1 MLDIKSVI
9 SSFFR
14 LQLSVKM
21 LHWNT
26 KNYNL
31 HKITDKLHQDL
42 LAINDRFVETYL
54 GKNQERSD
62 IVITRVDVDYISD
75 AELLAYLEKIID
87 KVILSDY
94 YKKVDNELRA
104 IMDELL
110 ELLYTNIY
118 LLRTVKI
125 E

>member
-1 MLDIKSVI
+1 MLDIKNVI
-9 SSFFR
+9 TSFFR

-31 HKITDKLHQDL
+31 HKITDKLHQNL
-42 LAINDRFVETYL
+42 IPINDRFVETYL
-54 GKNQERSD
+54 GKNQEKPS
-62 IVITRVDVDYISD
+62 IILTRVDIDYISD
-75 AELLAYLEKIID
+75 TELLAYLEKIID

-94 YKKVDNELRA
+94 YKNVENELRA

-125 E
+125 

>member
-1 MLDIKSVI
+1 MLDIKNVI

-31 HKITDKLHQDL
+31 HKITDKLYQDL
-42 LAINDRFVETYL
+42 LPINDRFVETYL
-54 GKNQERSD
+54 GKNQEKSSIILPRL
-62 IVITRVDVDYISD
+62 DVDYISD
-75 AELLAYLEKIID
+75 SELIVYLEKIID

-94 YKKVDNELRA
+94 YKNVENELRA

-125 E
+125 

>member
-14 LQLSVKM
+14 LQLTVK
-21 LHWNT
+21 LFHWNT
-26 KNYNL
+26 KNYDL

-42 LAINDRFVETYL
+42 LEINDRFVESYL
-54 GKNQERSD
+54 GKYGDKN
-62 IVITRVDVDYISD
+62 IILTNVDVDYISD
-75 AELLAYLEKIID
+75 SEIISYLENIIN

-94 YKKVDNELRA
+94 YKNVDKELRA

-118 LLRTVKI
+118 LLKRVKI
-125 E
+125 

>member
-26 KNYNL
+26 KNYNI

-42 LAINDRFVETYL
+42 LSINDRIVETYL
-54 GKNQERSD
+54 GKNQEEGD
-62 IVITRVDVDYISD
+62 ILITRVDVDYIYD
-75 AELLAYLEKIID
+75 AELLSYLEKIID

-94 YKKVDNELRA
+94 YKNVNNELRA

>member
-1 MLDIKSVI
+1 MLDIKNVI
-9 SSFFR
+9 TSFFR

-21 LHWNT
+21 LHWN
-26 KNYNL
+26 
-31 HKITDKLHQDL
+31 
-42 LAINDRFVETYL
+42 
-54 GKNQERSD
+54 
-62 IVITRVDVDYISD
+62 ISD
-75 AELLAYLEKIID
+75 TELLAYLEKIID

-94 YKKVDNELRA
+94 YKNVENELRA

-125 E
+125 

>member
-42 LAINDRFVETYL
+42 LAITDRFVETYL
-54 GKNQERSD
+54 GKNQEGAD
-62 IVITRVDVDYISD
+62 IIINKVDVDYISE

-94 YKKVDNELRA
+94 YKNVDNELRA

>member
-42 LAINDRFVETYL
+42 LAINDRIVETYL
-54 GKNQERSD
+54 GKNQEEGD
-62 IVITRVDVDYISD
+62 ILISRVDVDYIYD
-75 AELLAYLEKIID
+75 AELLSYLEKIID

-94 YKKVDNELRA
+94 YKNVNNELRA

>member
-14 LQLSVKM
+14 LQLTVK
-21 LHWNT
+21 LFHWNT
-26 KNYNL
+26 KNYDL

-42 LAINDRFVETYL
+42 LEINDRFIESYL
-54 GKNQERSD
+54 GKYGDKN
-62 IVITRVDVDYISD
+62 IILTNVDVDYISD
-75 AELLAYLEKIID
+75 SEIISYLENIIN

-94 YKKVDNELRA
+94 YKNVDKELRA

-118 LLRTVKI
+118 LLKRVKI
-125 E
+125 

>member
-1 MLDIKSVI
+1 MLDIKNVI

-14 LQLSVKM
+14 LQLTVKM

-42 LAINDRFVETYL
+42 MPINDRFVETYL
-54 GKNQERSD
+54 GKNQEKSS
-62 IVITRVDVDYISD
+62 IILTKVDVDCISD
-75 AELLAYLEKIID
+75 TELLSYLEKIID

-94 YKKVDNELRA
+94 YKNVDNELRA

-118 LLRTVKI
+118 LLRTVKF
-125 E
+125 

>member
-14 LQLSVKM
+14 LQLTVKM

-42 LAINDRFVETYL
+42 LGINDRIVETYL
-54 GKNQERSD
+54 GRNQEGAD
-62 IVITRVDVDYISD
+62 IVITKVDVDYISD
-75 AELLAYLEKIID
+75 VDLLVYLEKIID

-94 YKKVDNELRA
+94 YKNVDNELRA

-125 E
+125 D